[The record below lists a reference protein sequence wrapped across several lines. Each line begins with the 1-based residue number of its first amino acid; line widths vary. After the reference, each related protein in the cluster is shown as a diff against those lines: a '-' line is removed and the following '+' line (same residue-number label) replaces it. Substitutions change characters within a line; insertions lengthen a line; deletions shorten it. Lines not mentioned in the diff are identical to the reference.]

1 MTLLGLS
8 APEWRLLLWTITV
21 GIACTVPCALLGCY
35 LVLRRMSLM
44 GDAISHAVLPGI
56 VLAVFLSGQITS
68 WVVVAGAM
76 VFGVLTAW
84 LTQTIHDLSNLPEDA
99 SMGVVF
105 TALFALGVVLIAQ
118 VFPTS
123 HLDDCV
129 LYGVFE
135 AVPLS
140 TVSIFGV
147 RVPSALPTM
156 VGTLAVTL
164 LFMTVFWKE
173 LKIVSF
179 DPDLATAMGLKTMW
193 IHYLLMAMVAG
204 VTVTAFEVVGS
215 VLVIAMLIVP
225 AATAHLLSDR
235 LPTMMLW
242 SAVVAILSTV
252 FGVLLAGPGLLNTNA
267 AGMMAVVAGAL
278 FTLAVF
284 LAPRHGI
291 LVRAWRNLKLG
302 LRIIGEDI
310 ITALYKSEEAE
321 HRSDPQRAA
330 HFQREAKTVARGI
343 HGWLAEWVLLRM
355 KQVQRS
361 ASRLSLTDQGRG
373 RAAGIVRSHR
383 LWESYLGQHFPLPA
397 DHLHD
402 PAERMEHYI
411 GPQLQQQLATE
422 LKQPDTDPHGRAIP
436 PSRQ

>member
-1 MTLLGLS
+1 MNFLNLS
-8 APEWRLLLWTITV
+8 APEWHLLLWTITV

-68 WVVVAGAM
+68 WVIVLGAV

-84 LTQTIHDLSNLPEDA
+84 FTQLIYSLGNIPEDA

-118 VFPTS
+118 IFPTS

-140 TVSIFGV
+140 TTQLFGW

-156 VGTLAVTL
+156 LGTLLLTL
-164 LFMTVFWKE
+164 LFLTLFWKE
-173 LKIVSF
+173 LKLVSF
-179 DPDLATAMGLKTMW
+179 DPDLATAMGLK
-193 IHYLLMAMVAG
+193 AMVVHYVLMGMVAC

-225 AATAHLLSDR
+225 GATAHLLSDR
-235 LPTMMLW
+235 LPSMLLW
-242 SAVVAILSTV
+242 SALVAVLSTV
-252 FGVLLAGPGLLNTNA
+252 FGVILAGPSLFNTNA
-267 AGMMAVVAGAL
+267 AGMMAVVAGVQ

-284 LAPRHGI
+284 LAPQHGI
-291 LVRAWRNLKLG
+291 LGKVTRNFRLG
-302 LRIIGEDI
+302 FRIASEDI
-310 ITALYKSEEAE
+310 LSALFKIAEA
-321 HRSDPQRAA
+321 HRRNDSMAVKRLRNEATRAS
-330 HFQREAKTVARGI
+330 RGVI
-343 HGWLAEWVLLRM
+343 CWLAWWNLVRGGQLQTNANGPTLTEKGR
-355 KQVQRS
+355 KQAERV
-361 ASRLSLTDQGRG
+361 
-373 RAAGIVRSHR
+373 VRSHR
-383 LWESYLGQHFPLPA
+383 LWESYLDQHFPLPA

-402 PAERMEHYI
+402 PAERIEHFI
-411 GPQLQQQLATE
+411 GPELQKQLAHE
-422 LKQPDTDPHGRAIP
+422 LDQPKTDPHGRTIP
-436 PSRQ
+436 PS